1 MRILALIGR
10 FKIGTRI
17 YAGFVIVL
25 SLMAVLAYTGYSSLQ
40 GASERSHTYARIS
53 DLTAEVLS
61 VAARL
66 SDLRQAVLRF
76 VLDGDTDDLGQA
88 RKIGADLTEQAQALT
103 ASMLDP
109 ARKERSAEIVNH
121 ISDYVANIER
131 VGAAR
136 ARRDE
141 QIEKRLNVVDKTAA
155 DNLNRIIDYSMGEAD
170 FEPAAH
176 AYFVLDKLMQARLS
190 AQRYLHDQNPKTAES
205 ARSKLNAFAQA
216 AEEGIYAL
224 QDPAR
229 VVLME
234 EAASLAAEYAE
245 AFKNVVEASSSYS
258 ALVNGAMA
266 QAENEATRLAQ
277 ALSQD
282 MTSEREKIEDD
293 TVEANASAMM
303 MNLGIAMVAAALGV
317 IFAWLIKTGITRPV
331 IGMTETMTRLAAG
344 DTSVS
349 IPAQDNRDEIG
360 TMARA
365 VGVFKNN
372 AVARERL
379 EAEQTQERNAREERA
394 RRVEAMIGS
403 FDREVAT
410 ALEAVDGAAGT
421 MQATSQTMSATAE
434 ETSRQATAVAAASE
448 QASANVQTVAAA
460 AEELA
465 ASIREI
471 SRQMSEA
478 HTVTTDATGQAEG
491 TRASVRGLAEAAQRI
506 GDVVDLINSIAAQTN
521 LLALNATIEAARAG
535 DAGKGFA
542 VVAGEVKAL
551 AGQTARATDEISSQ
565 INTVRTEIRGTVQAM
580 EGIVATIGRI
590 NAIAASVAAAIEQQ
604 DAATRE
610 IARNVDQASVGTQE
624 VSSTIAGVTRA
635 AHDTGA
641 ASGEVLQSA
650 GQLSR
655 QAEGIRRSVDTFLQS
670 VRAA

>member
-1 MRILALIGR
+1 M
-10 FKIGTRI
+10 F
-17 YAGFVIVL
+17 
-25 SLMAVLAYTGYSSLQ
+25 Q
-40 GASERSHTYARIS
+40 
-53 DLTAEVLS
+53 
-61 VAARL
+61 
-66 SDLRQAVLRF
+66 
-76 VLDGDTDDLGQA
+76 
-88 RKIGADLTEQAQALT
+88 
-103 ASMLDP
+103 
-109 ARKERSAEIVNH
+109 
-121 ISDYVANIER
+121 
-131 VGAAR
+131 
-136 ARRDE
+136 
-141 QIEKRLNVVDKTAA
+141 
-155 DNLNRIIDYSMGEAD
+155 
-170 FEPAAH
+170 
-176 AYFVLDKLMQARLS
+176 
-190 AQRYLHDQNPKTAES
+190 AES
-205 ARSKLNAFAQA
+205 
-216 AEEGIYAL
+216 
-224 QDPAR
+224 
-229 VVLME
+229 
-234 EAASLAAEYAE
+234 EAA
-245 AFKNVVEASSSYS
+245 
-258 ALVNGAMA
+258 
-266 QAENEATRLAQ
+266 RLAQ
-277 ALSQD
+277 ALSQE
-282 MTSEREKIEDD
+282 MTSEREKFEHD

-303 MNLGIAMVAAALGV
+303 MNLGIAVVAAALGV

-331 IGMTETMTRLAAG
+331 MGMTETMTRLAAG

-360 TMARA
+360 TMAKA
-365 VGVFKNN
+365 VGVFKDN

-379 EAEQTQERNAREERA
+379 EAEQAQERNAREERA
-394 RRVEAMIGS
+394 RRVETMIAS

-410 ALEAVDGAAGT
+410 ALEAVGGAAGT
-421 MQATSQTMSATAE
+421 MQATSQAMSATAE

-471 SRQMSEA
+471 SCQMSEA

-491 TRASVRGLAEAAQRI
+491 TQASVRGLADAAQRI